1 MALLN
6 EYIAL
11 DFGNKNKMIIEMSFL
26 IATNI
31 DSVMRSSL
39 KLNWFL
45 FFYFLIVGPK
55 NLREQVA
62 GSFDVYQD
70 LFIHNATRPPFYCR
84 HLRKKGQRLRRR
96 HFVLWS
102 WPLL

>member
-45 FFYFLIVGPK
+45 FFYFLIVRPK
-55 NLREQVA
+55 NPREHYKNKI
-62 GSFDVYQD
+62 FLY
-70 LFIHNATRPPFYCR
+70 
-84 HLRKKGQRLRRR
+84 
-96 HFVLWS
+96 
-102 WPLL
+102 

>member
-11 DFGNKNKMIIEMSFL
+11 DFGNKNKMIIEMPFL

-39 KLNWFL
+39 KLN
-45 FFYFLIVGPK
+45 
-55 NLREQVA
+55 
-62 GSFDVYQD
+62 
-70 LFIHNATRPPFYCR
+70 
-84 HLRKKGQRLRRR
+84 
-96 HFVLWS
+96 
-102 WPLL
+102 

>member
-31 DSVMRSSL
+31 DSVMRSLL

-45 FFYFLIVGPK
+45 FFIF
-55 NLREQVA
+55 
-62 GSFDVYQD
+62 
-70 LFIHNATRPPFYCR
+70 
-84 HLRKKGQRLRRR
+84 
-96 HFVLWS
+96 
-102 WPLL
+102 

>member
-31 DSVMRSSL
+31 DSVMRFSL
-39 KLNWFL
+39 KFNWFL
-45 FFYFLIVGPK
+45 FLFFNCWTKKPK
-55 NLREQVA
+55 RTLQE
-62 GSFDVYQD
+62 
-70 LFIHNATRPPFYCR
+70 
-84 HLRKKGQRLRRR
+84 
-96 HFVLWS
+96 
-102 WPLL
+102 

>member
-45 FFYFLIVGPK
+45 FFLKIFNCWTKKPQNNITRIKILI
-55 NLREQVA
+55 
-62 GSFDVYQD
+62 
-70 LFIHNATRPPFYCR
+70 
-84 HLRKKGQRLRRR
+84 
-96 HFVLWS
+96 
-102 WPLL
+102 LLY

>member
-11 DFGNKNKMIIEMSFL
+11 DFGNKNKMIIEMPFL

-45 FFYFLIVGPK
+45 FFIF
-55 NLREQVA
+55 
-62 GSFDVYQD
+62 
-70 LFIHNATRPPFYCR
+70 
-84 HLRKKGQRLRRR
+84 
-96 HFVLWS
+96 
-102 WPLL
+102 

>member
-11 DFGNKNKMIIEMSFL
+11 DFGNKNKMIIEMPFL

-55 NLREQVA
+55 NPREHYKNKI
-62 GSFDVYQD
+62 FLY
-70 LFIHNATRPPFYCR
+70 
-84 HLRKKGQRLRRR
+84 
-96 HFVLWS
+96 
-102 WPLL
+102 